1 MKAKQRVLV
10 VDDEA
15 GIRQVVELYLT
26 REGFEVELVADGAAA
41 LHALE
46 RVTPDLMILDVTM
59 PGLDGLA
66 VTRLARAKLDIPIIM
81 LTSRA
86 EDVDKIVGLELG
98 ADDYITKPFNPR
110 ELMARVKAVL
120 RRSSEKPAAQGQS
133 AVIRVG
139 DLTIDPQARTVTVK
153 RQPVELTAK
162 NFDLLWLFVSHP
174 GQVFTREQLLEQVWG
189 YDFYGDTNTV
199 TVHIR
204 RLRQRIEPDPDQ
216 PTYIQTVWGV
226 GYRFSP
232 DST

>member
-1 MKAKQRVLV
+1 MNTKQRVLV
-10 VDDEA
+10 VDDEV

-41 LHALE
+41 LRAIE
-46 RVTPDLMILDVTM
+46 RAAPNLMILDVMM
-59 PGLDGLA
+59 PGLDGLE
-66 VTRLARAKLDIPIIM
+66 VTRQARAKLNVPIIM

-98 ADDYITKPFNPR
+98 ADDYVTKPFNPR
-110 ELMARVKAVL
+110 ELVARVKAVL
-120 RRSSEKPAAQGQS
+120 RRSSDKPAAQAQS
-133 AVIRVG
+133 SVITVG
-139 DLTIDPQARTVTVK
+139 DLTVDPQSRTVTVK
-153 RQPVELTAK
+153 GQPVELTAK

-174 GQVFTREQLLEQVWG
+174 GQVFTREQLLDQVWG

-216 PTYIQTVWGV
+216 PTYIQTVWSV
-226 GYRFSP
+226 GYKFSS
-232 DST
+232 DSV